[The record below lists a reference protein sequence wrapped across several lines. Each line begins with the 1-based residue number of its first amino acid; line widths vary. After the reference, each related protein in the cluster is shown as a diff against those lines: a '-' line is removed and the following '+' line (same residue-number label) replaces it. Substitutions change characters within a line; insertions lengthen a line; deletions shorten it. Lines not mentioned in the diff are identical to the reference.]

1 MPLLVYVKGRPDQST
16 YIGHGMESYEKEL
29 GKFWTPAFQ
38 ASSTSLD
45 SAQLAVDHLRKLAPG
60 VKRVG
65 VERAFLPADA
75 AELMTRELPGI
86 TFVEAHMP
94 LERLRARKTKE
105 ELDLLRAAS
114 ELVVD
119 SMLAVI
125 ASHGPGAT
133 KAEVV
138 EALRREEVNRGLTFE
153 YCLITAGTSL
163 NRAPSDQVW
172 GAGDIMSIDSG
183 GNYKGYIGD
192 LCRMAI
198 QGEPDSELEDLLGE
212 VDAIQMAARK
222 PIRAGANGGE
232 IYASAGEVLKRSS
245 RANSIEFV
253 AHGMGLISHE
263 APRLTSHGPIP
274 YPAHDA
280 DRPLESG
287 MVISI
292 ETTIAHPRRGFIK
305 LEDTVAV
312 TDMAGK
318 PLAIAGG
325 DGIEPAPA
333 PRSDRARRGAVASIR
348 LAQAAGDRAGQ
359 SERRSAPERNLRRVR
374 GRPSERDRHQRRPER
389 LADQPSG
396 GLKAGS
402 PAASLPRRAADD
414 HPIVGRLEKPKAEA
428 ADRQPPCERGRTGI
442 ADAEGDERQ
451 PSSHHQK
458 ADAAKQAGMN
468 RSARR
473 PAIGAIKA
481 VATGQGVRS
490 SPDVDAEWP
499 SRFSK

>member
-1 MPLLVYVKGRPDQST
+1 MTEGLSSLSAIAEATALPFDSARLDNLLDEAGMDAVVISSKHNIQYLFGGYRFFFFDHFDAIGVSRYLPLLVYVKGRPEQST
-16 YIGHGMESYEKEL
+16 YIGHGMESYEKDL
-29 GKFWTPAFQ
+29 GKFWTPVFQ
-38 ASSTSLD
+38 TAGATLD
-45 SAQLAVDHLRKLAPG
+45 STQLAIDHLRKLAPK

-75 AELMTRELPGI
+75 AELMARELPGV
-86 TFVEAHMP
+86 TFVEAHLP
-94 LERLRARKTKE
+94 LERLRARKTPQ

-133 KAEVV
+133 KLELV

-153 YCLITAGTSL
+153 YCLITAGASL

-172 GAGDIMSIDSG
+172 AAGDILSIDSG

-212 VDAIQMAARK
+212 ADAIQMAARK
-222 PIRAGANGGE
+222 PIRPGVNGGD

-263 APRLTSHGPIP
+263 APRLTSHGPVP
-274 YPAHDA
+274 YPAYDV
-280 DRPLESG
+280 DRPLEAG

-292 ETTIAHPRRGFIK
+292 ETTVAHPRRGFIK

-312 TDMAGK
+312 TDRGWEAFGDRGRGWNR
-318 PLAIAGG
+318 GG
-325 DGIEPAPA
+325 APA
-333 PRSDRARRGAVASIR
+333 S
-348 LAQAAGDRAGQ
+348 
-359 SERRSAPERNLRRVR
+359 
-374 GRPSERDRHQRRPER
+374 
-389 LADQPSG
+389 
-396 GLKAGS
+396 
-402 PAASLPRRAADD
+402 
-414 HPIVGRLEKPKAEA
+414 
-428 ADRQPPCERGRTGI
+428 
-442 ADAEGDERQ
+442 
-451 PSSHHQK
+451 
-458 ADAAKQAGMN
+458 
-468 RSARR
+468 
-473 PAIGAIKA
+473 
-481 VATGQGVRS
+481 
-490 SPDVDAEWP
+490 
-499 SRFSK
+499 